1 MGALKRQHLKML
13 QRAIDDTSCCLSICT
28 TIIAKPGLLKI
39 TLYLGFPMDHG
50 EELGK
55 SLHQFGMVQHTSSTR
70 KVLKSRAEQHQVIA
84 GGGTAPSL
92 ADAATLTATNGVS
105 LPATMAMAQRAHAH
119 MRVVL
124 VTLLGQD
131 HSTVMA
137 MQDINAYILESE
149 IELENYTPLDRV
161 LKALIHAL
169 ITQWVHIW
177 LSD

>member
-1 MGALKRQHLKML
+1 M
-13 QRAIDDTSCCLSICT
+13 
-28 TIIAKPGLLKI
+28 
-39 TLYLGFPMDHG
+39 
-50 EELGK
+50 
-55 SLHQFGMVQHTSSTR
+55 
-70 KVLKSRAEQHQVIA
+70 
-84 GGGTAPSL
+84 
-92 ADAATLTATNGVS
+92 
-105 LPATMAMAQRAHAH
+105 PATMAMAQRAHAH

-149 IELENYTPLDRV
+149 IELENYTPLDQV

-169 ITQWVHIW
+169 ITRWVHIW